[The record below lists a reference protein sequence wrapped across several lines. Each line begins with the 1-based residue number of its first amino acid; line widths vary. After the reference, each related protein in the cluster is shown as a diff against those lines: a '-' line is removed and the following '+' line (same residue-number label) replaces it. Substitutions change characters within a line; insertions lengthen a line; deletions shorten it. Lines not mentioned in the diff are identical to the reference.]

1 MPERLPVEQPA
12 VEVHAEVRQR
22 NSFTPP
28 PPPTVTWISLSASAA

>member
-12 VEVHAEVRQR
+12 LQVHAEVRQR

-28 PPPTVTWISLSASAA
+28 PPTLTWISPSASAA